1 LIFIIKNHSKD
12 PEKVQHVIKKVVAAG
27 GIEYAIRQMNA
38 YRDEALAILYEFE
51 DSDARKGLEELVRY
65 TTDRKY

>member
-1 LIFIIKNHSKD
+1 V
-12 PEKVQHVIKKVVAAG
+12 EAG
-27 GIEYAIRQMNA
+27 GIEYAIGRMIA
-38 YRDEALAILYEFE
+38 YRDEALAILHEFQ